1 MMLRLVLLAV
11 FLLVPGVARAEMTE
25 AALWDALRQG
35 GHVVMFRHALAPGGG
50 DPDGFRVEDCA
61 TQRNLNDAGREQA
74 RRIGATFRDNGVRI
88 ERVLSSQWCRALDT
102 ARLAFA
108 EPEPFPPLNS
118 FFAGRGDRNRQTE
131 ETRAAIAGFTGPGT
145 MMMTTHQVNIT
156 ALTSIFP
163 ASGEGIVL
171 RPAKGS
177 ETGFEMLGRLRFGG

>member
-1 MMLRLVLLAV
+1 
-11 FLLVPGVARAEMTE
+11 
-25 AALWDALRQG
+25 
-35 GHVVMFRHALAPGGG
+35 
-50 DPDGFRVEDCA
+50 
-61 TQRNLNDAGREQA
+61 
-74 RRIGATFRDNGVRI
+74 
-88 ERVLSSQWCRALDT
+88 
-102 ARLAFA
+102 FA